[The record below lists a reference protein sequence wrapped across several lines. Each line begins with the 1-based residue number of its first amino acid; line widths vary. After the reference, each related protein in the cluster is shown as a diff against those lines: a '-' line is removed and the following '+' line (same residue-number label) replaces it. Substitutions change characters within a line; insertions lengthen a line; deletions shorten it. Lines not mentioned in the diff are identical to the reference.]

1 MNRRTFFRWI
11 GLGGLNSALLPILA
25 ACDFRRIAAKPRSDG
40 FVAVGNISEL
50 DQSAGKLQV
59 QVGDTQLIVVGN
71 ASQSQTIVALN
82 PTCPHAGCNVK
93 WEANQR
99 QFVCPCHGSEF
110 DSRGRVTQG
119 PAAKDLVGYSVKV
132 EGRSILV
139 KLN

>member
-1 MNRRTFFRWI
+1 MNRRIFLRWI
-11 GLGGLNSALLPILA
+11 GLGWLTSALLPILV
-25 ACDFRRIAAKPRSDG
+25 ACDFRRIAAKPRSDS

-71 ASQSQTIVALN
+71 ASQSQTILALN
-82 PTCPHAGCNVK
+82 PTCPHAGCNVQ

-119 PAAKDLVGYSVKV
+119 PAAKDLAGYSVKV